1 MRRKSRLSGLAR
13 GTSLGAVLGGAL
25 LALVAGHPASAQ
37 SLEEALANAYA
48 TNPTIDSQRAQLR
61 ATDELV
67 PQALSG
73 YRPTLEAGA
82 DAGYSRQRSRGAGRT
97 LDSNLAQRGVDL
109 SVVQPLYSGGRTAA
123 GTKRAEALVQAQRA
137 DLLSTEQSVLLDAS
151 TAYLDVVRDQAV
163 VDLNINNEQVLRR
176 QLDASRDRF
185 NVGEITRTDVS
196 QAESRLARAVSDRI
210 QAEGA
215 LRASRAVYT
224 RLIGSPPGQLTA
236 PRLRF
241 DLPAT
246 REETVSL
253 AESNNPSVVAAEFT
267 ETAARNAVDQ
277 VRGELLPSANLRGTL
292 SRTYEPSSSAD
303 RSDGASVTA
312 SVTIPLYQA
321 GSVEARVR
329 EARQTASQR
338 RIQIE
343 EARRQV
349 VENAIRAWEGL
360 TTARATIESRQSQVR
375 SSEIA
380 LEGVRQEALV
390 GSRTTLDTLDSE
402 QELLDARVELVRA
415 QRDETVAAFSVLS
428 ATGQLTARQLGLQVK
443 LYDHESHYK
452 QVRDKWWGTDINE

>member
-1 MRRKSRLSGLAR
+1 MRRNSRR
-13 GTSLGAVLGGAL
+13 TGTALGASLGGAL
-25 LALVAGHPASAQ
+25 LALVASHPASAQ

-73 YRPTLEAGA
+73 YRPSVEASA
-82 DAGYSRQRSRGAGRT
+82 DAGYSRQRTRAAGVNR
-97 LDSNLAQRGVDL
+97 DSNLQQRGVDL
-109 SVVQPLYSGGRTAA
+109 SVVQPLYTGGRTEA

-137 DLLSTEQSVLLDAS
+137 DLLSTEQSVLLDAA

-163 VDLNINNEQVLRR
+163 VDLNVNNEQVLRR
-176 QLDASRDRF
+176 QLDASQDRF

-210 QAEGA
+210 QAEG
-215 LRASRAVYT
+215 LLSASRAVYA
-224 RLIGSPPGQLTA
+224 RLIGAPPGRLTA

-246 REETVSL
+246 REETISL
-253 AESNNPSVVAAEFT
+253 AESNNPGVVAAEYS

-277 VRGELLPSANLRGTL
+277 VRGEMLPSANLRGTV
-292 SRTYEPSSSAD
+292 SRVYEPSSQAD

-321 GSVEARVR
+321 GSTAARVR

-360 TTARATIESRQSQVR
+360 TTARATIQSRQSQVR
-375 SSEIA
+375 ASEIA

-415 QRDETVAAFSVLS
+415 QRDETVAAFAVLES
-428 ATGQLTARQLGLQVK
+428 TGQLTARQLGLQVNY
-443 LYDHESHYK
+443 YDHEKHYK
-452 QVRDKWWGTDINE
+452 QVRDKWWGTDIDE